1 MLKFKMILEAIDR
14 ASAPVRRV
22 RSSMAG
28 MQRDTQKLAA
38 AQRAGAAAGLRL
50 RSGLGAM
57 AGGFR
62 RAGMA
67 ARAAAGRAGLAAW
80 TKATEL
86 AKRGTGAL
94 IGKVGSLV
102 GGMAKWGAAAG
113 AAAGGF
119 ALFDLFSTTA
129 QFEQFQIMLEGIEG
143 SSAAAKK
150 SLDWV
155 RDFAQKTPYELADV
169 MEAFIQLKAYG
180 LDPMN
185 GSLKAAGDAAAGMSK
200 PIMQAVEAIADAVT
214 GENERLKEFGITA
227 AVAGDKVTFTY
238 RKAGVEISKTAR
250 KGAEV
255 ERVLTG
261 IFNDRFGGM
270 MERQSSTFSGM
281 ISNLKDA
288 WSNFLVTVGQAGI
301 FDLVKSKLSAVLAK
315 VNEWAKDGTL
325 KAWAEWLSQKL
336 EDAFNWAVRLVNE
349 TDWRGLVANFQAL
362 AAAAMAV
369 AQGVLTIA
377 ANIGAITKAMSM
389 FGGQSAYATMAYQP
403 TQAEVGSKP
412 LYDRAKDWW
421 TGKGSSTQ
429 TAPQGQRGATPQDR
443 LRAPPRPAPK
453 GPFRTSAND
462 AQVGGLIRIKLEAAP
477 GTSARTASISSDN
490 PRVPIQVELGRTM
503 QGAA

>member
-57 AGGFR
+57 ASGFR

-315 VNEWAKDGTL
+315 VNEWAKNGKL
-325 KAWAEWLSQKL
+325 QAWAEWLSQKL
-336 EDAFNWAVRLVNE
+336 EDAFNWAANFIE
-349 TDWRGLVANFQAL
+349 NTDWNDVGEKIKAV
-362 AAAAMAV
+362 AAAV
-369 AQGVLTIA
+369 
-377 ANIGAITKAMSM
+377 GAIATALQNAYKWYQLFKGVNDGANNWYGLGGAPAGAPAPEMS
-389 FGGQSAYATMAYQP
+389 P
-403 TQAEVGSKP
+403 EE
-412 LYDRAKDWW
+412 RR
-421 TGKGSSTQ
+421 
-429 TAPQGQRGATPQDR
+429 QRWKNRPRGVPGATPKER
-443 LRAPPRPAPK
+443 LAAPPSPWRAPPRPAPK

-490 PRVPIQVELGRTM
+490 PRVPIRVELGRTM